1 MLLELLGD
9 YGLVLPG
16 AYGAVTVMDHI
27 ISVITGPQ
35 TMSSGYM
42 SESEQYWV

>member
-16 AYGAVTVMDHI
+16 AYGAATVVDRI
-27 ISVITGPQ
+27 ISVITGPR
-35 TMSSGYM
+35 TTSSGYM
-42 SESEQYWV
+42 RESKQNWG